1 MKIDRFSDLERK
13 YVVDSLE
20 GACAN
25 HVVGKWGVNLEKAF
39 AAKMGT
45 EYAVNFVNGTATL
58 HAALE
63 AAGVGIG
70 DEVIAPPLT
79 MSATSIAILHAN
91 AIPVFAD
98 VDEKTFLIS
107 PKSIEEK
114 ITERTK
120 AIIVVS
126 LFGLMPDMDAIM
138 DIAKRHNLVV
148 IEDDAQCFLGTY
160 KGRKSGTIGDMAS
173 FSFQATKHM
182 TSGEGGMVTTNN
194 PEYALN
200 LRRFAGLGY
209 GSISLEKARITKND
223 IQDPAYNRHV
233 SLGWNYR
240 MSDVASALAMAQLER
255 LEDLVQIHVE
265 SGKILEQ
272 ATEGCD
278 WLIPQYTPAECEHA
292 YWAAAIRMTNPDIT
306 WYDFRNKFMELGGD
320 GIYAAWKLTYLEDM
334 FRTRNFLGREKII
347 DYFGDYR
354 YEPGLCPVAEMIQP
368 QLLQFKTNYFDTAEA
383 EQQAEILHKTI
394 RFFEG

>member
-1 MKIDRFSDLERK
+1 MKITRYTDLEK
-13 YVVDSLE
+13 EYVLKSLE
-20 GACAN
+20 GECAN
-25 HVVGKWGVNLEKAF
+25 HVVGKDGVSLEKAF

-45 EYAVNFVNGTATL
+45 KHAINFVNGTATL
-58 HAALE
+58 HSALE

-79 MSATSIAILHAN
+79 MSATSIAILQAN

-98 VDEKTFLIS
+98 IDEKTFLIS

-120 AIIVVS
+120 AIIIVS
-126 LFGLMPDMDAIM
+126 LYGLMPDMDAIM

-160 KGRKSGTIGDMAS
+160 KGRKSGTIGHMSS

-182 TSGEGGMVTTNN
+182 TSGEGGMVTTDVD
-194 PEYALN
+194 EYALN

-240 MSDVASALAMAQLER
+240 MADVAAALAHAQLDR
-255 LEDLVQIHVE
+255 LDELVASRQVA
-265 SGKILEQ
+265 GKILEQ
-272 ATEGCD
+272 AMEGCD

-292 YWAAAIRMTNPDIT
+292 YWAVAVRMVNPDIT

-320 GIYAAWKLTYLEDM
+320 GIYAAWKLTYLEEM
-334 FRTRNFLGREKII
+334 FRNMNFGGREKLIR
-347 DYFGDYR
+347 YFGDYS
-354 YEPGLCPVAEMIQP
+354 YGPGLCPVAETIQP
-368 QLLQFKTNYFDTAEA
+368 QLLQFKTNYYDSAEA
-383 EQQAEILHKTI
+383 EAQAEILKKTI
-394 RFFEG
+394 EYFGK

>member
-1 MKIDRFSDLERK
+1 MKITRYTDLEK
-13 YVVDSLE
+13 EYVLKSLE
-20 GACAN
+20 GECAN
-25 HVVGKWGVNLEKAF
+25 HVVGKDGVSLEKAF

-45 EYAVNFVNGTATL
+45 KHAINFVNGTATL
-58 HAALE
+58 HSALE

-79 MSATSIAILHAN
+79 MSATSIAILQAN

-98 VDEKTFLIS
+98 IDEKTFLIS
-107 PKSIEEK
+107 PKSVEEK

-126 LFGLMPDMDAIM
+126 LYGLMPDMDAIM
-138 DIAKRHNLVV
+138 DIAKRHDLVV

-160 KGRKSGTIGDMAS
+160 KGRKSGTIGHMSS

-182 TSGEGGMVTTNN
+182 TSGEGGMVTTNVD
-194 PEYALN
+194 EYALN

-240 MSDVASALAMAQLER
+240 MADVAAALAHAQLDR
-255 LEDLVQIHVE
+255 LDELVASRQVA
-265 SGKILEQ
+265 GKILEQ

-278 WLIPQYTPAECEHA
+278 WLIPQYTPAECEHS
-292 YWAAAIRMTNPDIT
+292 YWALAVRMTNPDIT

-334 FRTRNFLGREKII
+334 FRNMNFGGREKLIR
-347 DYFGDYR
+347 YFGDYS
-354 YEPGLCPVAEMIQP
+354 YGPGLCPVAETIQP
-368 QLLQFKTNYFDTAEA
+368 QLLQFKTNYYDSSEA
-383 EQQAEILHKTI
+383 EQQAEILKKTI
-394 RFFEG
+394 EYFGK